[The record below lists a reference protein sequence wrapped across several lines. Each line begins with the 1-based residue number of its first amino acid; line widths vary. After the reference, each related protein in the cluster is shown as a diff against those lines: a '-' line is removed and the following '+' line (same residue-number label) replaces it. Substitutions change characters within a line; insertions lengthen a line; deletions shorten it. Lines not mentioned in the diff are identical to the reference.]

1 MSGAWFVLDCISRK
15 VRTRRVTTT
24 RSMVS
29 IRASIRANGIGR
41 YQEERTVAEKAK
53 PAAKKKAAPA
63 KKKAAPAKK
72 KAK

>member
-1 MSGAWFVLDCISRK
+1 
-15 VRTRRVTTT
+15 
-24 RSMVS
+24 MVS

>member
-1 MSGAWFVLDCISRK
+1 
-15 VRTRRVTTT
+15 
-24 RSMVS
+24 MVS

-41 YQEERTVAEKAK
+41 YQEERIVPSK
-53 PAAKKKAAPA
+53 PAAKKATPAKKKAAPA